1 MSNTTLEHTA
11 KTQTDAITKSGK
23 AAIAGFQELA
33 KAYQHL
39 AIKNSDRLSSS
50 MQALATVKTSTEF
63 VELQTRL
70 IREGVEAAVSDG
82 AHIRK
87 LTAAVFTTAFEPVR
101 EQIELLRKPLSS

>member
-50 MQALATVKTSTEF
+50 QVDSRR
-63 VELQTRL
+63 VHHRL
-70 IREGVEAAVSDG
+70 RARA
-82 AHIRK
+82 
-87 LTAAVFTTAFEPVR
+87 
-101 EQIELLRKPLSS
+101 

>member
-1 MSNTTLEHTA
+1 MSSTTVEHTA
-11 KTQTDAITKSGK
+11 KNQTDAITKSGK

-39 AIKNSDRLSSS
+39 ATKNSDRLTSS
-50 MQALATVKTSTEF
+50 MQALAAVKTSAEF

-70 IREGVEAAVSDG
+70 IKEGVEAAVTDG

-87 LTAAVFTTAFEPVR
+87 LTATVFTTAFEPVR
-101 EQIELLRKPLSS
+101 EQVELFRKPLNS